1 MKKHVRDNG
10 GSESRTRRRRGP
22 QRRQTSDIRDQQVPA
37 SEGARSRRRRPRGGR
52 PPAGFGPGERVRDYP
67 QLSVR
72 IPPEMKLRIGAL
84 SALQSKPQWRIV
96 LESLE
101 CLIRSLSDSD
111 RRTLK
116 ELIKP
121 PR

>member
-1 MKKHVRDNG
+1 
-10 GSESRTRRRRGP
+10 
-22 QRRQTSDIRDQQVPA
+22 
-37 SEGARSRRRRPRGGR
+37 
-52 PPAGFGPGERVRDYP
+52 
-67 QLSVR
+67 
-72 IPPEMKLRIGAL
+72 MKLRLGAL

-111 RRTLK
+111 QRTLK
-116 ELIKP
+116 ELIKR

>member
-1 MKKHVRDNG
+1 MKKHARDKG
-10 GSESRTRRRRGP
+10 GSELRARWRRGP
-22 QRRQTSDIRDQQVPA
+22 QRRQTSGIRDQHVPA
-37 SEGARSRRRRPRGGR
+37 SEGMRSRRRRPRGGR

-72 IPPEMKLRIGAL
+72 IPPEIKLKLGAL
-84 SALQSKPQWRIV
+84 STLQSRPQWRIV

-111 RRTLK
+111 QRTLK